1 MCILCFVILGL
12 LSLRWG
18 NILKWPI
25 EGFLGERHECQATI
39 RLNVEVNY
47 PLDRLEAHERLFF
60 SSDLHILLFLSAT
73 PTLKKIQFQEN
84 GWSCSLNVL
93 VISQKGKTRS
103 YNSFVFIN
111 SELSNHV
118 LRFDLFLIRIT
129 YRRLN
134 PQPFR
139 AFKIEIID
147 NFLWIRKRLDEKRH
161 LFIWQWQ
168 MRRLKI
174 TWKHTKGQ
182 HPCQNLYQIFML
194 VLEGMAPVNC
204 WLRAETQFKN
214 ADVAQGW
221 LMKQPGLTSS

>member
-18 NILKWPI
+18 KILKWPI

-60 SSDLHILLFLSAT
+60 SSDLHILPLLSAT
-73 PTLKKIQFQEN
+73 PTLKKYNFRKMVGPAVSMCWLFRYKKEKHVHITALCWLIQSFQ
-84 GWSCSLNVL
+84 
-93 VISQKGKTRS
+93 I
-103 YNSFVFIN
+103 
-111 SELSNHV
+111 SNHV
-118 LRFDLFLIRIT
+118 LRFDLLLIRIIH
-129 YRRLN
+129 RRLN

-204 WLRAETQFKN
+204 W
-214 ADVAQGW
+214 
-221 LMKQPGLTSS
+221 